1 MRGTI
6 IAFSLIFVP
15 FQIALMLIAF
25 GSPLINPMVKM
36 ILLSPTVLLGTWL
49 GLKIGEKISKDHL
62 TIYMQVLLFLIAI
75 SSIAKPFL

>member
-15 FQIALMLIAF
+15 FQFTLMLITF
-25 GSPLINPMVKM
+25 GTPLLNPMVKT

-49 GLKIGEKISKDHL
+49 GLKIGEKISKNHL
-62 TIYMQVLLFLIAI
+62 KIYMQVLLIFIAI
-75 SSIAKPFL
+75 SSIAKSFW